1 MVALFQ
7 YKCAK
12 GRRFLIGCYPT
23 ASIFFANVYTQ
34 EKEAGATFAW
44 DVHDWLRGE
53 KLLREVIGGVSTNCY
68 LLKHNIKVGPFPEV
82 YAGDGGQL
90 GRASSLGSSIG
101 EGTSL
106 LVFVTPREHA
116 QRPGYGRFPFIKK
129 CHFPCHWLSSPSNT
143 QWNKIYSCIRN
154 LSWTKQ

>member
-1 MVALFQ
+1 MVTLFQ

-12 GRRFLIGCYPT
+12 GAVSWLAVIQLLLFSLHY
-23 ASIFFANVYTQ
+23 VHTQ

-44 DVHDWLRGE
+44 DVHDRLRGE
-53 KLLREVIGGVSTNCY
+53 KLLREVIGSVSTNCY

-116 QRPGYGRFPFIKK
+116 QRPGYGCFPFIKK